1 MWTEMSDPAILTKL
15 GGRMKEARIRKGL
28 TQAELAVTAG
38 VSLLTVANIEK
49 GKSVTMTMFLSVLR
63 ALEMLENLEYLIP
76 EAKISPLLLKKVQG
90 KKRFRVR
97 RLKSKND
104 E

>member
-1 MWTEMSDPAILTKL
+1 MWTEMTDPAILIKL
-15 GGRMKEARIRKGL
+15 GGRIKDTRIRKGL
-28 TQAELAVTAG
+28 TQAELAMSAG
-38 VSLLTVANIEK
+38 VSLLTIANIEK

-63 ALEMLENLEYLIP
+63 ALGMLENLEYLIP

-97 RLKSKND
+97 RLKLRND

>member
-15 GGRMKEARIRKGL
+15 GGRIKEARIRKGL

-63 ALEMLENLEYLIP
+63 ALGMLENLEYLIP

-97 RLKSKND
+97 RLKRKND

>member
-1 MWTEMSDPAILTKL
+1 MWTEMSNPAIFTKL
-15 GGRMKEARIRKGL
+15 GARMKEARIRKGL

-49 GKSVTMTMFLSVLR
+49 GKSVTITMFLSVLR
-63 ALEMLENLEYLIP
+63 ALGMLENLEYLIP

-97 RLKSKND
+97 RLKRRND

>member
-15 GGRMKEARIRKGL
+15 GGRLKDARIRKGL

-63 ALEMLENLEYLIP
+63 ALGMLENLEFLIP

-97 RLKSKND
+97 RLKPRND

>member
-15 GGRMKEARIRKGL
+15 GGRIKDARIRKGL

-63 ALEMLENLEYLIP
+63 ALGMLENLEFLIP

-97 RLKSKND
+97 RLKQRND